1 MMQTKIHKYG
11 FAIVLTIAGLA
22 WSGLQTANGQAKS
35 EPKAEQSRS
44 IQSGRDPFR
53 KYEPPRLIMKK
64 GGALVAV
71 PSIQVRIEQYKA
83 QKLSAMNARVAAP
96 KPTTAFLL
104 SEIQVIGIS
113 RTPRGYAAIVE
124 AKPIKLAY
132 VIYPGERFYD
142 GQLVAIEDTRLV
154 FRKETVY
161 SDGKRDRSVEM
172 KPLRQ
177 ANPVDAM
184 SSAVA
189 KPAASDA
196 VPAEQE
202 KKSEKP
208 TSEKP

>member
-1 MMQTKIHKYG
+1 MMQTKIHQYG
-11 FAIVLTIAGLA
+11 FAIALTIAGVA
-22 WSGLQTANGQAKS
+22 CGAMQTANGQAKS
-35 EPKAEQSRS
+35 EPQPRS
-44 IQSGRDPFR
+44 VQSGRDPFK
-53 KYEPPRLIMKK
+53 KYEPPRLIVKK
-64 GGALVAV
+64 GGALVGV

-104 SEIQVIGIS
+104 SEIQVVGIS

-142 GQLVAIEDTRLV
+142 GQLVAIEDSRLV

-172 KPLRQ
+172 KSLRQ
-177 ANPVDAM
+177 PNAVDAL
-184 SSAVA
+184 SAAAA
-189 KPAASDA
+189 KPAAPDA
-196 VPAEQE
+196 GLSEQE

-208 TSEKP
+208 VPEKP